1 MKRKNKQEP
10 SDFNKYFQHLRKT
23 KDTDQSRQK
32 IPLQMIA
39 DKTGISCPYLS
50 SMSKNNYAIPSDEKL
65 KLLAV
70 FFQVDVDEFYLKL
83 GVLPEDE
90 YKAVLKVRKK
100 TTKEDFMKLVQE
112 MV

>member
-1 MKRKNKQEP
+1 MRTKKKQEP
-10 SDFNKYFQHLRKT
+10 NDFNKYFQHLRKV
-23 KDTDQSRQK
+23 KDTDQTRQK
-32 IPLQMIA
+32 IPFQVIS
-39 DKTGISCPYLS
+39 DKTGISCPYLN
-50 SMSKNNYAIPSDEKL
+50 SMSKNNYVVPSDEML